1 MSRVETKA
9 ANRAAI
15 LAAARDV
22 FAGEAGFAGTSVR
35 DIVRRTDLAS
45 GTFYNYFPDKAAV
58 FRALVEDV
66 GEEARRRVRAA
77 RRGARTARAFVE
89 DGYRAYFSFIVEDP
103 VRFAFIARNASVIRE
118 RFGDAVLPAGTSELR
133 EDLEEAIA
141 AGAVPPV
148 DPDLCAHAMA
158 AVGFELGQ
166 RLVAQEPPDVEG
178 ATAFATGLFLGGL
191 EALAAQGSGNGSS
204 GTPWPSPGGSPSS

>member
-1 MSRVETKA
+1 MSRAATKA
-9 ANRAAI
+9 ANRATI
-15 LAAARDV
+15 LAAAREA

-45 GTFYNYFPDKAAV
+45 GTFYNYFPDKATV

-66 GEEARRRVRAA
+66 GAQARRRVRAA
-77 RRGARTARAFVE
+77 RRGATSTRAFVE

-103 VRFAFIARNASVIRE
+103 VRFAFIARNAAVIRE
-118 RFGDAVLPAGTSELR
+118 RFGDAVLPEGTSELR

-141 AGAVPPV
+141 AGVVPAV
-148 DPDLCAHAMA
+148 DAELCAHAMT

-166 RLVAQEPPDVEG
+166 RLVEREPPDVER

-191 EALAAQGSGNGSS
+191 EALAAQGSGKGSS
-204 GTPWPSPGGSPSS
+204 GTPWPASGGSPSS